1 MEAKLAGAI
10 QSINF
15 AIEIGV
21 RDIISGGDLENVI
34 DML

>member
-21 RDIISGGDLENVI
+21 RDIISEGDLANVI